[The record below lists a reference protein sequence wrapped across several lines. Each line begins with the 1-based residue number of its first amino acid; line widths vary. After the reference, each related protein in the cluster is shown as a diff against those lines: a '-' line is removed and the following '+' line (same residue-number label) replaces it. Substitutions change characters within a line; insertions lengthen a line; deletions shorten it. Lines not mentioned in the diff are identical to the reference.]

1 MEWCPCISV
10 HKGASAPI
18 FDDSEPLRDFKIG
31 GNMECLVEM
40 VQIENSFRNVN
51 FTLWNRFSWAFL
63 KTLKPMSFRGLR
75 PLDPRCHNGIL
86 DRNSTIDNSVQN
98 YMWILP
104 LIFSLAFNVLKPT
117 SFWQLNPWIPGT
129 MVVEYPTLNLLW
141 KWYKLRIH
149 YKITSEFYPRF
160 YPHKQVF

>member
-1 MEWCPCISV
+1 MPTKYKIFLRGASPYNPDPGERLAHKLSFPQFKMEWCPCISV

-18 FDDSEPLRDFKIG
+18 FDDSEPLREFKIG

-40 VQIENSFRNVN
+40 VQIENSFRNVD

-104 LIFSLAFNVLKPT
+104 LIFPFKTGFLC
-117 SFWQLNPWIPGT
+117 
-129 MVVEYPTLNLLW
+129 LLMC
-141 KWYKLRIH
+141 
-149 YKITSEFYPRF
+149 
-160 YPHKQVF
+160 